1 MTSKELTFTDTE
13 IETALAK
20 MPAYQRIAVTELA
33 DKDMLQYI
41 PTLEEEK
48 IPDCVNDIMVDAI
61 IEALEPYIRDA
72 VMGCTLCLTQ
82 YFEPFKQY
90 RRNILEAREGRTDE
104 ESR

>member
-1 MTSKELTFTDTE
+1 MMNKEFTFTNTE
-13 IETALAK
+13 IETALNK
-20 MPAYQRIAVTELA
+20 MPENQRTAVIELA

-41 PTLEEEK
+41 PTLEEEE

-61 IEALEPYIRDA
+61 IEALEPHIRDA

-90 RRNILEAREGRTDE
+90 RRNVLAVRDGVADE
-104 ESR
+104 ESH